1 MFPAM
6 FLLVVLGLSTTVATD
21 GTASGKDGEYEN
33 TPLHL
38 SEAVQGTVGQ
48 LECNITSPIKGDRA
62 ILVMWYKG
70 AQTFPFYTFD
80 ARDVREGSHR
90 SSNSSFDGRANFVP
104 SRNPAMLEILQT
116 KAADSGI
123 YRCRVDFH
131 KSPTR
136 NTRVEL
142 TVIVP
147 PEKLLIVDEKG
158 SHIRHYILGPYN
170 EGTTINITCISTGG
184 RPLPQVQWW
193 YENKVFNNTSVVL
206 SDKRVRNTL
215 VLHRLERKHL
225 KSVFTCQAA
234 NNNVTIPIS
243 ASITL
248 DMNLRPLSVRLQGK
262 NRPLSANHTYD
273 LQCEVLGSRPAP
285 TITWWKGST
294 QMRGHHETTDPDGNI
309 TVSILSFRPTIDDK
323 GKYLSCRAEMAVIP
337 DAGKEDGW
345 KLDIYHVPV
354 VTLEY
359 GTNYNYTSS
368 IPEGVDVYFECNI
381 KSNPWVYKVIWRH
394 YGKELVNNP
403 SEGVT
408 VSNQSLVLQNVSRSR
423 AGLYTCVGS
432 NREGDGESNP
442 VHLDIKFA
450 PVCRP
455 GLVTTYNVGRNEL
468 AKIVCELE
476 ANPTNVTFTW
486 KYNTSVWESL
496 DLPASEVASDQAKS
510 VAHFKPVTEKD
521 YGTLLCWGRNEIGAQ
536 TEPCLFHLIPA
547 GKPDPLS
554 NCTILNQT
562 FDMLQIECL
571 EGYDGGLPQDFLIEL
586 YVIGSRQQMASI
598 KSKSPSFDLKGLE
611 PGVGYNIILT
621 AKNSKGSSDP
631 TYLQAFTLKNPE
643 KQTDLSLVYSP
654 ALLQIKPFIGTLL
667 GVVAAI
673 ISIAS
678 IIVCITRLR
687 GSAGRDRDCASNMST
702 NDASGISQS
711 IPDADLAREQQCNGS
726 IDSIEKN
733 PDIIPQAKLPHLPEE
748 DEKAFEWLNN
758 AAHPRLYA
766 TAAMAEQQSGGL
778 LPNAATAATYDPRAF
793 YALARDVQQ
802 QQQQQQ
808 QQSCMQQNVYPVV
821 SSDGQNY
828 IPVHGTII
836 STPIVGGYGTDAHK
850 HDLTY
855 ADLTVSGS
863 GPGGG
868 TGMQKLNSGPP
879 QMYVSATLGRPR
891 QSDIK
896 RSEPTI
902 YAQID
907 LAHHPSVHSGNLI
920 YTNAPRQSIPISH
933 ATGLP
938 VSSAHL
944 LQQHPGMPVPAP
956 LQRAPDSG
964 QPSSLTERYPP
975 PPLFGGSLPVG
986 NQQHCPSEPLLHIPP
1001 PPPTPPPPPPPIPP
1015 PKPVIRGP
1023 SKTPAAMPSLLQ
1035 TVPELPH
1042 NPIGPGPGPGGV
1054 SAQDHSTGGLATI
1067 GEGRLLNHATRF

>member
-1 MFPAM
+1 MA
-6 FLLVVLGLSTTVATD
+6 
-21 GTASGKDGEYEN
+21 
-33 TPLHL
+33 PLHF
-38 SEAVQGTVGQ
+38 SEAVQGMVGR
-48 LECNITSPIKGDRA
+48 LECNITPAISGDRA
-62 ILVMWYKG
+62 TLVMWYKA
-70 AQTFPFYTFD
+70 AQTIPFYAFD
-80 ARDVREGSHR
+80 ARDTREGSHR
-90 SSNSSFDGRANFVP
+90 SSNSSFDGRVNFYP
-104 SRNPAMLEILQT
+104 SRTPAMLEILHT
-116 KAADSGI
+116 KATDSGL

-136 NTRVEL
+136 HTRVQL

-170 EGTTINITCISTGG
+170 EGATINITCISTGG

-193 YENKVFNNTSVVL
+193 YDNKVINNTSVVL
-206 SDKRVRNTL
+206 SDKRVKNTL

-234 NNNVTIPIS
+234 NNNVTNPIS

-248 DMNLRPLSVRLQGK
+248 DMNLRPLAVRLQGK

-294 QMRGHHETTDPDGNI
+294 QMRGHQETTDPEGNI

-394 YGKELVNNP
+394 YGKELVNSP

-455 GLVTTYNVGRNEL
+455 GLVTTYNIGRNEL

-476 ANPTNVTFTW
+476 ANPTNVTFSW
-486 KYNTSVWESL
+486 KYNTSVAESL
-496 DLPASEVASDQAKS
+496 DIPASEVLSDRTKS

-536 TEPCLFHLIPA
+536 TEPCLFNLIPA

-554 NCTILNQT
+554 NCSILNQT

-571 EGYDGGLPQDFLIEL
+571 EGFDGGLPQDFLVEL
-586 YVIGSRQQMASI
+586 YVIGNRQLMASI
-598 KSKSPSFDLKGLE
+598 KSKSPAFELKGLE
-611 PGVGYNIILT
+611 AGVGYNVILT

-643 KQTDLSLVYSP
+643 KQTDLSLVYAP

-678 IIVCITRLR
+678 IIVCVTRLR
-687 GSAGRDRDCASNMST
+687 GSAGRDRDCGSNMST

-711 IPDADLAREQQCNGS
+711 IPDADLAREQCNGS

-733 PDIIPQAKLPHLPEE
+733 PDIIPQAKLARLPEE
-748 DEKAFEWLNN
+748 DEKAFEWLNS

-766 TAAMAEQQSGGL
+766 TAAMAEQQSGAQLG
-778 LPNAATAATYDPRAF
+778 PPPPSTAQATYDTRAF
-793 YALARDVQQ
+793 YALARDMQQ
-802 QQQQQQ
+802 QQQN
-808 QQSCMQQNVYPVV
+808 CMQQTVYPVT
-821 SSDGQNY
+821 SSDGQSY
-828 IPVHGTII
+828 IPVHSAII
-836 STPIVGGYGTDAHK
+836 PTPIIGGYGIDGHK

-855 ADLTVSGS
+855 ADLSS
-863 GPGGG
+863 MGGG
-868 TGMQKLNSGPP
+868 GGGVVGVGGAGLGMPKLSSGQP

-907 LAHHPSVHSGNLI
+907 LAHHPSVHSTNLV
-920 YTNAPRQSIPISH
+920 YTNAPRPAIPISH

-938 VSSAHL
+938 VSTGHL
-944 LQQHPGMPVPAP
+944 LQQQQQQPSSLQSP
-956 LQRAPDSG
+956 LQRTDSSG
-964 QPSSLTERYPP
+964 QSSLTERYPP
-975 PPLFGGSLPVG
+975 PPLFGGSLPVS
-986 NQQHCPSEPLLHIPP
+986 NQQHEP
-1001 PPPTPPPPPPPIPP
+1001 
-1015 PKPVIRGP
+1015 
-1023 SKTPAAMPSLLQ
+1023 PSLLQ
-1035 TVPELPH
+1035 TVPEM
-1042 NPIGPGPGPGGV
+1042 GARD
-1054 SAQDHSTGGLATI
+1054 AQDALPSAGLPTI

>member
-1 MFPAM
+1 
-6 FLLVVLGLSTTVATD
+6 
-21 GTASGKDGEYEN
+21 
-33 TPLHL
+33 
-38 SEAVQGTVGQ
+38 
-48 LECNITSPIKGDRA
+48 
-62 ILVMWYKG
+62 
-70 AQTFPFYTFD
+70 
-80 ARDVREGSHR
+80 
-90 SSNSSFDGRANFVP
+90 
-104 SRNPAMLEILQT
+104 
-116 KAADSGI
+116 
-123 YRCRVDFH
+123 
-131 KSPTR
+131 
-136 NTRVEL
+136 
-142 TVIVP
+142 
-147 PEKLLIVDEKG
+147 
-158 SHIRHYILGPYN
+158 
-170 EGTTINITCISTGG
+170 
-184 RPLPQVQWW
+184 
-193 YENKVFNNTSVVL
+193 
-206 SDKRVRNTL
+206 
-215 VLHRLERKHL
+215 
-225 KSVFTCQAA
+225 
-234 NNNVTIPIS
+234 
-243 ASITL
+243 
-248 DMNLRPLSVRLQGK
+248 
-262 NRPLSANHTYD
+262 
-273 LQCEVLGSRPAP
+273 
-285 TITWWKGST
+285 
-294 QMRGHHETTDPDGNI
+294 
-309 TVSILSFRPTIDDK
+309 
-323 GKYLSCRAEMAVIP
+323 
-337 DAGKEDGW
+337 
-345 KLDIYHVPV
+345 
-354 VTLEY
+354 
-359 GTNYNYTSS
+359 
-368 IPEGVDVYFECNI
+368 
-381 KSNPWVYKVIWRH
+381 
-394 YGKELVNNP
+394 
-403 SEGVT
+403 
-408 VSNQSLVLQNVSRSR
+408 
-423 AGLYTCVGS
+423 
-432 NREGDGESNP
+432 
-442 VHLDIKFA
+442 A

-476 ANPTNVTFTW
+476 ANPSNVTFTW
-486 KYNTSVWESL
+486 KYNTSVSESL
-496 DLPASEVASDQAKS
+496 DIPASEVLSDRTKS

-536 TEPCLFHLIPA
+536 TEPCLFNLIPA

-586 YVIGSRQQMASI
+586 YVIGSRQQMAPI

-678 IIVCITRLR
+678 IIVCVTRLR
-687 GSAGRDRDCASNMST
+687 GSAGRDRDCGSNMST

-711 IPDADLAREQQCNGS
+711 IPDADLAREQCNGS

-733 PDIIPQAKLPHLPEE
+733 PDIIPQAKLPHLLEE

-778 LPNAATAATYDPRAF
+778 LPPNAAAATYDTRAF
-793 YALARDVQQ
+793 YALARDAQQ

-808 QQSCMQQNVYPVV
+808 QNCMQQNVYPVA
-821 SSDGQNY
+821 SSDGQSY

-836 STPIVGGYGTDAHK
+836 STPIIGGYGSDAHK

-855 ADLTVSGS
+855 ADLTMS
-863 GPGGG
+863 GGG
-868 TGMQKLNSGPP
+868 GGGVGGGGGMPKLNSSQP

-907 LAHHPSVHSGNLI
+907 LAHHPSVHTGSLV

-938 VSSAHL
+938 VSGPAAHL
-944 LQQHPGMPVPAP
+944 LQQHTVPVQSP

-964 QPSSLTERYPP
+964 QPSLTERYPP
-975 PPLFGGSLPVG
+975 PPLFGGALPIG
-986 NQQHCPSEPLLHIPP
+986 NQQQQHCSNEP
-1001 PPPTPPPPPPPIPP
+1001 
-1015 PKPVIRGP
+1015 
-1023 SKTPAAMPSLLQ
+1023 PSLLQ

-1042 NPIGPGPGPGGV
+1042 NPPGAPNGNGG
-1054 SAQDHSTGGLATI
+1054 SITSQDLSTGGLPTI

>member
-1 MFPAM
+1 MCIKLCPGTVGIGRPVWKVGRRKRSSLA
-6 FLLVVLGLSTTVATD
+6 FLVLVVLCGLSASTFVG
-21 GTASGKDGEYEN
+21 GTSSAKDGEYEN

-48 LECNITSPIKGDRA
+48 LECNITSPITGDRA
-62 ILVMWYKG
+62 ILVIWYKG
-70 AQTFPFYTFD
+70 AQTIPFYTFD

-90 SSNSSFDGRANFVP
+90 SSNSSFDGRTNFYP
-104 SRNPAMLEILQT
+104 NRTPAMLEILQT
-116 KAADSGI
+116 KPTDSGI

-136 NTRVEL
+136 NTRVQL

-170 EGTTINITCISTGG
+170 EGATINITCISTGG
-184 RPLPQVQWW
+184 RPLPKVQWW
-193 YENKVFNNTSVVL
+193 YENKIINNTSVVL
-206 SDKRVRNTL
+206 SDKRVKNTL

-234 NNNVTIPIS
+234 NNNVTNPIS

-476 ANPTNVTFTW
+476 ANPSNVTFTW
-486 KYNTSVWESL
+486 KYNTSVSESL
-496 DLPASEVASDQAKS
+496 DIPASEVLSDRTKS

-536 TEPCLFHLIPA
+536 TEPCLFNLIPA

-571 EGYDGGLPQDFLIEL
+571 EGYDGGLPQVFQIEL
-586 YVIGSRQQMASI
+586 YVIGSRQQMTSI
-598 KSKSPSFDLKGLE
+598 KSTSPSFDLKGLE
-611 PGVGYNIILT
+611 PGVGYDIILT

-667 GVVAAI
+667 GVVAAL

-678 IIVCITRLR
+678 IIVCVTRLR
-687 GSAGRDRDCASNMST
+687 GSAGRDRDCGSNMST

-711 IPDADLAREQQCNGS
+711 IPDADLAREQCNGS

-733 PDIIPQAKLPHLPEE
+733 PDIIPQAILTHRLEE

-778 LPNAATAATYDPRAF
+778 LPPSAAAATYDTRAF

-808 QQSCMQQNVYPVV
+808 QHPQQNCMQQNVYPVA
-821 SSDGQNY
+821 SSDSQSY
-828 IPVHGTII
+828 IPMHGTII
-836 STPIVGGYGTDAHK
+836 STPIIGGYGSDGHK

-855 ADLTVSGS
+855 ADLTMSGVGGGGPGS
-863 GPGGG
+863 GGGG
-868 TGMQKLNSGPP
+868 IGGMPKLNPGQP

-907 LAHHPSVHSGNLI
+907 LAHHPAVHTSNLV

-938 VSSAHL
+938 VSGGHL
-944 LQQHPGMPVPAP
+944 LQQHTVSVQSP
-956 LQRAPDSG
+956 LQRAPDSS
-964 QPSSLTERYPP
+964 QSSLTERYPP

-986 NQQHCPSEPLLHIPP
+986 NQQHCSNEP
-1001 PPPTPPPPPPPIPP
+1001 
-1015 PKPVIRGP
+1015 
-1023 SKTPAAMPSLLQ
+1023 PSLLQ

-1042 NPIGPGPGPGGV
+1042 NPSVGASNGGG
-1054 SAQDHSTGGLATI
+1054 SIASQDLSTGGLPTI